1 MSDHSESNLPQ
12 KVSIFEVG
20 ARDGLQNE
28 ADEIPT
34 EIKIALIDKLAGAGL
49 REIEATSFVSPKW
62 VPQMADNAAVMAGID
77 RKPGVHY
84 PVLTPNKRGFDDA
97 LAAGADTVCVFTA
110 ASEAFSQKNTNCTI
124 AESLT
129 RIEPIAEAAKAHN
142 IRVRGYISCVLG
154 CPYEGDIDPARV
166 ADVAASLD
174 AMGCYEI
181 SLGDTVGYGTPLKT
195 RTMIEAVSARVPIT
209 RLAAHFHDTYG
220 QALANLLAVL
230 EMGVSVIDSSVGGLG
245 GCPYAKGA
253 KGNVATE
260 DVLYMLNGMGV
271 ETGVGLDAVVD
282 TAWWIFG
289 TLGRRPNSR
298 VAQALGGKRKAA

>member
-1 MSDHSESNLPQ
+1 MSSTTQGQLP
-12 KVSIFEVG
+12 KTVSIFEVG

-34 EIKIALIDKLAGAGL
+34 EIKVALIDRMAAAGL
-49 REIEATSFVSPKW
+49 RQIEATSFVSPKW

-77 RKPGVHY
+77 RKPGIHY

-97 LAAGADTVCVFTA
+97 LAAGADTVCVFSA
-110 ASEAFSQKNTNCTI
+110 ASDAFSQKNTNCSV
-124 AESLT
+124 AESLA
-129 RIEPIAEAAKAHN
+129 RIEPIAEAARHHD

-154 CPYEGDIDPARV
+154 CPYEGEIDPAKV
-166 ADVAASLD
+166 ADVASALD
-174 AMGCYEI
+174 DMGCYEI
-181 SLGDTVGYGTPLKT
+181 SLGDTVGYGTPIKAQD
-195 RTMIEAVSARVPIT
+195 MIAAVSDRVPVD

-260 DVLYMLNGMGV
+260 DVLYMLHGMGI
-271 ETGVGLDAVVD
+271 ETGVDLDAVVD

-298 VAQALGGKRKAA
+298 VAQALGGKRQAA